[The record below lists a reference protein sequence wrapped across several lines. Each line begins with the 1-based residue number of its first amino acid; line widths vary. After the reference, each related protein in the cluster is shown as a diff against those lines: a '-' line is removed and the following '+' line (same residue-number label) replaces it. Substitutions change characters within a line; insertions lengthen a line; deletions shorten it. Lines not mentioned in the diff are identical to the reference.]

1 MRRRT
6 LDMLL
11 SGAGLVVAAVM
22 LVGSGLGFWASSFV
36 SGQVYD
42 QLSAQRIYFP
52 PAGNKAITGPEFDA
66 IQQYAGQQLTTGAQA
81 EAYANHFIGVHLNE
95 VAGGKT
101 YAEVSTAARADPTN
115 MKLKGQVETLF
126 RGNTLRGLLLN
137 AYAFGTTG
145 VLAGVVG
152 VVLLVGALLL
162 LVLAGLGIWHSRRVH
177 DERGVPTS
185 SVVDPVLV

>member
-11 SGAGLVVAAVM
+11 SGAGLVVATVM

-36 SGQVYD
+36 SSQVYD
-42 QLSAQRIYFP
+42 QLSAQKIYFP
-52 PAGNKAITGPEFDA
+52 PAGSKAITGPEFDA
-66 IQQYAGQQLTTGAQA
+66 IQQYAGQQLTTGPQA

-101 YAEVSTAARADPTN
+101 YAEVSNAARADPTN
-115 MKLKGQVETLF
+115 LKLKAQVETLF

-145 VLAGVVG
+145 MLAGVVG

-162 LVLAGLGIWHSRRVH
+162 LVLSGLGIWHSRRVH
-177 DERGVPTS
+177 DEGGVPAS